1 MINSDTL
8 GVENNILGIFFTYSY
23 MSNSYFSLKE
33 LKHNISI
40 NRSKKMSLEISEI
53 VLAKSFLV
61 LGLLAFACI
70 GFATLVNQ
78 KQKGAAVK

>member
-1 MINSDTL
+1 
-8 GVENNILGIFFTYSY
+8 
-23 MSNSYFSLKE
+23 MSNSYFSFYE
-33 LKHNISI
+33 FVHNISI
-40 NRSKKMSLEISEI
+40 HNRNKMTFEISEI

-70 GFATLVNQ
+70 GFASLVNQ

>member
-1 MINSDTL
+1 
-8 GVENNILGIFFTYSY
+8 

-33 LKHNISI
+33 LNRIISI
-40 NRSKKMSLEISEI
+40 NRSKKMTLEISEI

-61 LGLLAFACI
+61 IGLLAFACI
-70 GFATLVNQ
+70 GFASLVNQ

>member
-1 MINSDTL
+1 MT
-8 GVENNILGIFFTYSY
+8 
-23 MSNSYFSLKE
+23 
-33 LKHNISI
+33 
-40 NRSKKMSLEISEI
+40 LEISEI

-70 GFATLVNQ
+70 GFVSLVNQ